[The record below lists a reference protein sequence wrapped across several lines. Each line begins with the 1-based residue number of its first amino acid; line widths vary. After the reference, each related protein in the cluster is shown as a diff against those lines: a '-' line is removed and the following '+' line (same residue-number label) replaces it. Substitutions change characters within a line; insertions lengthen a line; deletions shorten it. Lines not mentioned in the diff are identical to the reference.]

1 MAGTVAIGADHGGYR
16 LKEKVKE
23 LLKKKRYRVIDVG
36 GFSDDPVDYPEY
48 GYAAAKMVS
57 GGKADKAVVICKS
70 GIGMSMIAN
79 KVPGV
84 RAALCSSVKDA
95 ESSRKHNDAN
105 VLVLGAERNSRA
117 GSLKIADVWFRT
129 RALKGRHSRRVKLIS
144 SLEKKEFKNRAKRK
158 KR

>member
-16 LKEKVKE
+16 LKQQLKA
-23 LLKKKRYRVIDVG
+23 LLKKKRYRIIDVG

-70 GIGMSMIAN
+70 GIGMSIIAN

-84 RAALCSSVKDA
+84 RAALCGSVKDA

-105 VLVLGAERNSRA
+105 VLVLGADRNSRA
-117 GSLKIADVWFRT
+117 VSLEIADVWFRT
-129 RALKGRHSRRVKLIS
+129 RA
-144 SLEKKEFKNRAKRK
+144 
-158 KR
+158 